1 MDHAGGVRPDGAGQ
15 RVLFRPPYSPSRVT
29 AVGVAPDIAAGL
41 PPGRDMAAL
50 PGPRGWPLVGNL
62 LQLERDRPHH
72 TVEQWAQ
79 RYGPVFRIRLGPTP
93 FLVVAD
99 HEAIGAVLRDR
110 PDGFRRP
117 PRLDIVWREMGFSA
131 GVFGAN
137 GEAWKRQRRMVMAGF
152 DPGHVRAYV
161 PALSRVT
168 QRLRQRWM
176 HAARHGLAIDLQ
188 GDLMRFTVDAIA
200 GLAFGAEVN
209 TLESDEVVIQHHL
222 DKIFPAVAR
231 RMLAPYP
238 YWRYLKTPADRRLDT
253 AVHEVNRAVAGF
265 IQTARARLAASAQRR
280 AHPENL
286 LEAMLLAADAPDSG
300 MDDRDVA
307 GNVLTMLLAGE
318 DTTANTL
325 AWMLHLLRQ
334 NPARLQQVQAEVR
347 DLAAESG
354 GGPGHVF
361 SHDEIDRLALV
372 EACAHETMRLKPV
385 GPLNV
390 VQALRDTQV
399 AAVRV
404 PAGTMLWCVM
414 RHDTLREQLFA
425 DARRFDPARWL
436 TQGQAAP
443 SAISAKRVS
452 MPFGA
457 GPRICPGR
465 YLALLEM
472 KMAMAMVLN
481 SFDIAEAGVPD
492 GTEPLE
498 QLSFT
503 MAPVGLVMRLRA
515 RANAA

>member
-1 MDHAGGVRPDGAGQ
+1 MIPSQSKQPAAAEVASLPMAGR
-15 RVLFRPPYSPSRVT
+15 
-29 AVGVAPDIAAGL
+29 DIAS
-41 PPGRDMAAL
+41 L

-62 LQLERDRPHH
+62 LQLERDRVHY

-79 RYGPVFRIRLGPTP
+79 RFGPVFRIRLGPTP
-93 FLVVAD
+93 FLVLAD
-99 HEAIGAVLRDR
+99 HAAIGAVLRDR

-117 PRLDIVWREMGFSA
+117 PRLGIIWREMGFSP

-152 DPGHVRAYV
+152 DPAHVRAYV

-176 HAARHGLAIDLQ
+176 LAAQQGLAIDLQ

-200 GLAFGAEVN
+200 GLAFGTEVN

-238 YWRYLKTPADRRLDT
+238 YWRHFKTPADRHLDV
-253 AVHEVNRAVAGF
+253 AVREVNLAVAGF
-265 IQTARARLAASAQRR
+265 IHKARARLADSAQLSAR
-280 AHPENL
+280 PENL

-325 AWMLHLLRQ
+325 AWMLHLLHQ
-334 NPARLQQVQAEVR
+334 NPTVLGQVQQEVR
-347 DLAAESG
+347 NLAAASG
-354 GGPGHVF
+354 GGPDHVF
-361 SHDEIDRLALV
+361 SHDEIDRLALL
-372 EACAHETMRLKPV
+372 EACIHETMRLKPV

-390 VQALRDTQV
+390 MQALRDTQV
-399 AAVRV
+399 AGVRV
-404 PAGTMLWCVM
+404 PAGTMVWCVM

-425 DARRFDPARWL
+425 DALRFDPGRWMQAD
-436 TQGQAAP
+436 QGTA
-443 SAISAKRVS
+443 SATSAKRVS

-472 KMAMAMVLN
+472 KIAMAMLLN
-481 SFDIAEAGVPD
+481 SFDVASVGVAD
-492 GTEPLE
+492 GSQPREV
-498 QLSFT
+498 LSFT
-503 MAPVGLVMRLRA
+503 MAPAGLVMRLNTRA
-515 RANAA
+515 A